1 MGDLEVMAKAEAMG
15 LAVSATDGVLWMVL
29 IPGGDEKVMEIVFFF
44 LAFWFVL
51 VRKRKWAG
59 EGGKKR
65 EVGYRSLRVVN
76 AFCFRENERER
87 VFPLLLPLFRLC
99 LLLVYMP

>member
-44 LAFWFVL
+44 RLFGLYLLGRGSGLEKVERKGKLATGRCGL
-51 VRKRKWAG
+51 
-59 EGGKKR
+59 
-65 EVGYRSLRVVN
+65 
-76 AFCFRENERER
+76 
-87 VFPLLLPLFRLC
+87 
-99 LLLVYMP
+99 